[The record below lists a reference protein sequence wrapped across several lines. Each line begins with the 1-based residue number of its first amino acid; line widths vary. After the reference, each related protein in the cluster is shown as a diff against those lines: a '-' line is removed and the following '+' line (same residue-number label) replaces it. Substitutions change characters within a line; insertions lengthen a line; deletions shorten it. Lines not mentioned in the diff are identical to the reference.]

1 MDWMNTYKVW
11 ENFSELQQ
19 ELKQELRQMTE
30 WQLKD
35 AFYTQL
41 AFGTGG
47 MRGELGPGPN
57 RMNIYTV
64 RKVTKGLAKYIEKQG
79 TDAKR
84 KGVVIAY
91 DSRHQSQK
99 FALEAAKTLGMHN
112 IQTYVFEEMRPTPE
126 LSFAVRYLYAYA
138 GIMITASHNPAAYN
152 GYKVYGQD
160 GAQLPPAAADEIM
173 SYMSDIENELHIQV
187 QDEQVLLKENLLSYI
202 GENLDHVYVDYV
214 KSLQQQ
220 AELPEKEELQV
231 VYTPLHG
238 TGSKIVPQALR
249 EFGFRDITM
258 VTEQASPDP
267 DPDFS
272 TVASPNPEDSEAFQ
286 TAIQYGKRTGAELLL
301 ATDPDADRLGIA
313 VKDHEREYGLLT
325 GNQMGALLLD
335 YLLTQK
341 QKKGDLESNSVM
353 LKTIVTSELGSA
365 IAEEFGVKTVNTLT
379 GFKYIAEKIEE
390 YNKKE
395 TYTFQ
400 FGYEESYG
408 YLIGDLVRDKDAVQ
422 AASMIAEAAAYYKS
436 IGSSLYERLMILFE
450 RYGYYQEALS
460 FITMKG
466 QEGINEINNILIDLR
481 TNLPLEFGGVSVT
494 KVEDYQSRER
504 IYVLEEKYETIHLP
518 KSNVLKYYLKD
529 GSWVAVRPS
538 GTEPKIKFYFGVTS
552 SSMEESKRRMKKLEQ
567 HVFDRVNTRTKLKN
581 EPYRRVHFLTGE
593 MYSFA
598 RAFLSFVLYRK
609 NKNKAP
615 PNESMN
621 TSTIRPSRPM
631 IKAW

>member
-1 MDWMNTYKVW
+1 MDWMNPYKVW

-79 TDAKR
+79 ADTKR
-84 KGVVIAY
+84 KDVVIAY

-202 GENLDHVYVDYV
+202 GENLDHVYVDYI
-214 KSLQQQ
+214 KILQQQ
-220 AELPEKEELQV
+220 AELPEKEELQI

-238 TGSKIVPQALR
+238 TGRKVVPQALR
-249 EFGFRDITM
+249 VFGFTNITM
-258 VTEQASPDP
+258 VTEQASS

-272 TVASPNPEDSEAFQ
+272 TIASPNPEDSEVFQ
-286 TAIQYGKRTGAELLL
+286 MAIQYGKRTGAELLL

-313 VKDHEREYGLLT
+313 VKDPMGEYRLLT
-325 GNQMGALLLD
+325 GNQVGALLID

-341 QKKGDLESNSVM
+341 QRKGDLESNSVI
-353 LKTIVTSELGSA
+353 LKTIVTSELG
-365 IAEEFGVKTVNTLT
+365 
-379 GFKYIAEKIEE
+379 
-390 YNKKE
+390 
-395 TYTFQ
+395 
-400 FGYEESYG
+400 
-408 YLIGDLVRDKDAVQ
+408 
-422 AASMIAEAAAYYKS
+422 
-436 IGSSLYERLMILFE
+436 ERL
-450 RYGYYQEALS
+450 
-460 FITMKG
+460 
-466 QEGINEINNILIDLR
+466 
-481 TNLPLEFGGVSVT
+481 
-494 KVEDYQSRER
+494 
-504 IYVLEEKYETIHLP
+504 P
-518 KSNVLKYYLKD
+518 KTL
-529 GSWVAVRPS
+529 A
-538 GTEPKIKFYFGVTS
+538 
-552 SSMEESKRRMKKLEQ
+552 
-567 HVFDRVNTRTKLKN
+567 
-581 EPYRRVHFLTGE
+581 
-593 MYSFA
+593 
-598 RAFLSFVLYRK
+598 
-609 NKNKAP
+609 
-615 PNESMN
+615 
-621 TSTIRPSRPM
+621 
-631 IKAW
+631 

>member
-1 MDWMNTYKVW
+1 MNWMNTYKVW

-91 DSRHQSQK
+91 DSRHQSQE

-152 GYKVYGQD
+152 GYKVYGKD
-160 GAQLPPAAADEIM
+160 GAQLPPAVADEIV
-173 SYMSDIENELHIQV
+173 SYMSDIENELHIQI
-187 QDEQVLLKENLLSYI
+187 QDEQVLLKESLLSYI
-202 GENLDHVYVDYV
+202 GENLDHVYVDYI

-220 AELPEKEELQV
+220 AELPEKEKSQV

-238 TGSKIVPQALR
+238 TGSKIVPQALC

-258 VTEQASPDP
+258 VTEQASP

-286 TAIQYGKRTGAELLL
+286 MAIQYGKRAGAELLL

-313 VKDHEREYGLLT
+313 VKDFTGEYRLLT
-325 GNQMGALLLD
+325 GNQVGALLLD

-341 QKKGDLESNSVM
+341 QQKGDLESNSVI
-353 LKTIVTSELGSA
+353 LKTIVTSELGRA
-365 IAEEFGVKTVNTLT
+365 IAEDFGVKTVDTLP

-390 YNKKE
+390 YSRNE
-395 TYTFQ
+395 AYTFQ
-400 FGYEESYG
+400 FGYEES
-408 YLIGDLVRDKDAVQ
+408 
-422 AASMIAEAAAYYKS
+422 
-436 IGSSLYERLMILFE
+436 
-450 RYGYYQEALS
+450 
-460 FITMKG
+460 
-466 QEGINEINNILIDLR
+466 
-481 TNLPLEFGGVSVT
+481 
-494 KVEDYQSRER
+494 
-504 IYVLEEKYETIHLP
+504 
-518 KSNVLKYYLKD
+518 
-529 GSWVAVRPS
+529 
-538 GTEPKIKFYFGVTS
+538 
-552 SSMEESKRRMKKLEQ
+552 
-567 HVFDRVNTRTKLKN
+567 
-581 EPYRRVHFLTGE
+581 
-593 MYSFA
+593 
-598 RAFLSFVLYRK
+598 
-609 NKNKAP
+609 
-615 PNESMN
+615 
-621 TSTIRPSRPM
+621 
-631 IKAW
+631 